1 MDATEQAADQ
11 IMRLTLSGTEM
22 TLRLSGAMAKNV
34 AAFLYQSTTSVEKTK
49 GKTRLA
55 AMLKSGKALE
65 VFQIGSND
73 LERFAREAKRYGIL
87 YVVVKPTDGEKQD
100 ESAKIDIMVKADDAA
115 KLNRILDKL
124 EIGTVDVGKVAKV
137 ASEIEAE
144 RSSKAPEEKSKDVQH
159 KDSNEQAIDELLGGS
174 SNKQSRQPDDPLAQ
188 APDQRTR
195 SETTSGKR
203 PPSKEASSDRARTQ
217 DARRSV
223 KADIDSIKRERA
235 AAEASKP
242 APEPPVSQTIK
253 RNERPTSN
261 RPIRKGR

>member
-1 MDATEQAADQ
+1 
-11 IMRLTLSGTEM
+11 
-22 TLRLSGAMAKNV
+22 MAKNV